1 MKNLRSVLPCNPS
14 SAEDIVGRLQ
24 AVQNTAMQA
33 FTREF
38 TRELA
43 RKCQYMAIKVLN
55 DWNCLYVS
63 ERLT

>member
-1 MKNLRSVLPCNPS
+1 MKNLLSVPPCNPS
-14 SAEDIVGRLQ
+14 SAVDIVGRLQ
-24 AVQNTAMQA
+24 AVQNTVMRA

-38 TRELA
+38 TRGLA
-43 RKCQYMAIKVLN
+43 RKCQYMAIEVLN